1 MPRIL
6 TEPYKNAT
14 FFVPWT
20 PDKSQ
25 GFWAIPI
32 TRTVRGKLWN
42 EAILEAGTDMDIA
55 TALFK
60 LRLLQDAVRGWRG
73 VVDAAGKEVEFSRD
87 ALKSL
92 WELNPSIAD
101 DMAEKVLAVATIGE
115 RDDLKN

>member
-42 EAILEAGTDMDIA
+42 ESILEAGTDMDIA

-60 LRLLQDAVRGWRG
+60 LRLLQEAVRGWRG

-92 WELNPSIAD
+92 WAPNTSIAD
-101 DMAEKVLAVATIGE
+101 DTAATALAVATIAE
-115 RDDLKN
+115 RDALTN